1 MFSCF
6 YKRSKRSNLN
16 KQSKQSKKKEIKSKE
31 EALADLDDTDYLKN
45 YISSYES
52 IPYFIPEIKYAR
64 VTDIR
69 QDYKI
74 IVAARL
80 PFKNSLVYRFP
91 IRLKDI
97 DVSEGE
103 MIGTIWVARE
113 HNHYDY
119 KAMNALFP
127 LICGNIVELKNIK
140 NEFGILSADVYC
152 GEIHVNQWLVE
163 KGLAVKSY
171 EF

>member
-6 YKRSKRSNLN
+6 YKRSKHSNLN
-16 KQSKQSKKKEIKSKE
+16 KQSKKEKQSKKKEIKSKE
-31 EALADLDDTDYLKN
+31 EAMADLDDTDYLKN

-80 PFKNSLVYRFP
+80 PFKNSPVYRFP

-97 DVSEGE
+97 DASE
-103 MIGTIWVARE
+103 ARE

-119 KAMNALFP
+119 KAMNVLFP
-127 LICGNIVELKNIK
+127 LICNNIVELKNIK
-140 NEFGILSADVYC
+140 NEFGILSADVYY

>member
-1 MFSCF
+1 MFLCF
-6 YKRSKRSNLN
+6 YKRSKHSNLN
-16 KQSKQSKKKEIKSKE
+16 KQEKQSKQSKQSKKKEIKSKE
-31 EALADLDDTDYLKN
+31 EALVDLDDTEYLKN
-45 YISSYES
+45 YISSYND

-80 PFKNSLVYRFP
+80 PFKNSPVYRFP

-97 DVSEGE
+97 DVSE
-103 MIGTIWVARE
+103 ARG

-140 NEFGILSADVYC
+140 NEFGILSADVYF

-171 EF
+171 DF